1 MDGRPDCGKKA
12 AKFLQRSVDEALRPV
27 HTREHV
33 ARTSVK
39 REQAP
44 SCEQQTCC
52 SDSKR
57 FGVHKADTDGSSPVS
72 CLGIF

>member
-1 MDGRPDCGKKA
+1 MEKKA
-12 AKFLQRSVDEALRPV
+12 AKFLQRSVDEALSPV
-27 HTREHV
+27 NTWEHV
-33 ARTSVK
+33 ARTAVK

-44 SCEQQTCC
+44 LCEQQTCC
-52 SDSKR
+52 SDSAR